1 MTGMTALDERRID
14 YYIVWPTT
22 FLSIHPD
29 YLLVHY
35 LTPDGPARTR
45 IVCEFLFPEST
56 IARPDFDPS
65 DAIAFWDLT
74 NSQDWHVCELQ
85 QRGTASRSWVSG
97 RYSNLEESVH
107 AFDQMVADRYAGEGF
122 VTRRTVVQRDAS
134 LARDAAPAIPPDA
147 SGNGHGGSNG
157 DMAARATARSKAAAR
172 STTSSGAPE
181 R

>member
-1 MTGMTALDERRID
+1 MGSRRGRPAMTGMTSQDERRID

-35 LTPDGPARTR
+35 LTPDGPSRTK

-65 DAIAFWDLT
+65 AAIAFWDLT

-107 AFDQMVADRYAGEGF
+107 AFDLMVADRYAGDGI
-122 VTRRTVVQRDAS
+122 VSQRTTLQRQDTSATNGS
-134 LARDAAPAIPPDA
+134 TATIGSTAT
-147 SGNGHGGSNG
+147 NGH
-157 DMAARATARSKAAAR
+157 AATRLTARAKAVARSRA
-172 STTSSGAPE
+172 E
-181 R
+181 